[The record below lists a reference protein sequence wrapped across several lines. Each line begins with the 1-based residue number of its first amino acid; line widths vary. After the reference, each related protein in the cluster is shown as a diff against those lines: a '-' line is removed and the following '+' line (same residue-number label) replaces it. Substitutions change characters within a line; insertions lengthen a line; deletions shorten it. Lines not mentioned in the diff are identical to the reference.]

1 MLAYASPVPI
11 NHHWTVNFPEHLAAL
26 RKQKGMTQQQL
37 ADRVGVHVVQL
48 RRYEAGTSQ
57 PTLDVIRSM
66 AVALGISA
74 DTLLFAPDERGPDD
88 ALKLQFE
95 AVSRFDPESKK
106 VVQQVLDSMILQQEA
121 RRRSSCAAWR
131 SLLRAAPEARW
142 RPRRK
147 QAAPK
152 RPPWDL
158 LTARLCISCLGPPAS
173 TEACFHLGTTDSRGR
188 GY

>member
-1 MLAYASPVPI
+1 MLAYASPVPV
-11 NHHWTVNFPEHLAAL
+11 NHHWTVNFPEHVAAL

-37 ADRVGVHVVQL
+37 AEKIGVHVVQL

-74 DTLLFAPDERGPDD
+74 DELLFDKNERGPDE

-95 AVSRFDPESKK
+95 AVTKFDPESKK

-121 RRRSSCAAWR
+121 RRW
-131 SLLRAAPEARW
+131 
-142 RPRRK
+142 
-147 QAAPK
+147 
-152 RPPWDL
+152 
-158 LTARLCISCLGPPAS
+158 S
-173 TEACFHLGTTDSRGR
+173 TGR
-188 GY
+188 